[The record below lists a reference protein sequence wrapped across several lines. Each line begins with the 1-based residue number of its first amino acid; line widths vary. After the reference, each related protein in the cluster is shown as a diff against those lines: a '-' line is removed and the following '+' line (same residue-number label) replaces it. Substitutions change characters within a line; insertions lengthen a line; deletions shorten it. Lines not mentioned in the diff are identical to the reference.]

1 MSQVV
6 AESTQAMVVCNGN
19 SASRVVIHVNQE
31 FERLTGFSREAAT
44 GKALSQLLR
53 PPGGQFEW
61 ERVDAVLAGDKPWR
75 KALPAARKNSTV
87 FWADLHVYP
96 LKHDGVPT
104 HWVAVITDVT
114 DHLEL
119 HEALRQSEAQHR
131 LLAENIQDLITVH
144 RADGRCLFASPS
156 SRTMLGYAPEELVG
170 KPLRLI
176 LHHGDRAAARRIFE
190 NHFAERSESIFVHRL
205 RRKDGSYL
213 WAETTS
219 KARWEAGSPR
229 PTEIISI
236 TRDIS
241 KRRQAEDK
249 LRAMH
254 NLLDAVYE
262 AVPVGLCL
270 LSNTG
275 YVVQCNRAFALA
287 FDLQPS
293 AIAGRAADTFL
304 PALAL
309 TRAAIS
315 QNIPCECECADAQGV
330 PFPAEITIV
339 TLEQNVGAQRLVALT
354 NLRERKKIE
363 ARLREANQL
372 ESLGTL
378 AGGIAHDFNNMLA
391 IVLAYASLLRE
402 AAGDPERVAHYADTI
417 IDAGQRGADVVRQ
430 LQLFASTHDADA
442 SATDVHALLERTLSD
457 SVANWPANIK
467 ISRNF
472 SLANPTVT
480 ADPVQLVQALNK
492 LLDNARQAMPA
503 GGTLTVRTSDL
514 QQQLFSPGAPAE
526 TKNYL
531 RISVEDTGDG
541 MDAVARSRMF
551 EPFFTRG
558 KMAESAGIG
567 LAVVYG
573 IMRAHRGSIEV
584 DSAPGQGT
592 RIHLLIPRVETEPI
606 ATAQTPLEA
615 AASAL
620 ERRSI
625 LLVEDEQDIGAI
637 WQELLPTDGWRVL
650 WARDG
655 SEALRL
661 FRAHRDEIALVFT
674 DIGLPLID
682 GWQVADTVRKEV
694 PNMPLLIASGA
705 FRHGDRQRGYA
716 EPVAYLSKP
725 YVLTRVMQQ
734 IRGLVMS
741 PNVSAKEGS

>member
-1 MSQVV
+1 MSRVV
-6 AESTQAMVVCNGN
+6 AESTQAMVVCDGN
-19 SASRVVIHVNQE
+19 AVSRAIIHANLE
-31 FERLTGFSREAAT
+31 FERLTGFSREGAI
-44 GKALSQLLR
+44 GHSLSQLLR

-61 ERVDAVLAGDKPWR
+61 ERVDAVLASKEPWR
-75 KALPAARKNSTV
+75 KALPAARKDGTV

-96 LKHDGVPT
+96 LKHDGAPT
-104 HWVAVITDVT
+104 HWVGVITDVT

-144 RADGRCLFASPS
+144 RANGRCLFASPS
-156 SRTMLGYAPEELVG
+156 SRAMLGYGQEELIG

-176 LHHGDRAAARRIFE
+176 LHPADRAAARRIFE
-190 NHFAERSESIFVHRL
+190 SHFSGRSESIFVHRM
-205 RRKDGSYL
+205 RRKDGTYL

-219 KARWEAGSPR
+219 KARWEIGSPR

-241 KRRQAEDK
+241 KRRQAEDN

-270 LSNTG
+270 LNTAG
-275 YVVQCNRAFALA
+275 YVVQCNRAFARA

-293 AIAGRAADTFL
+293 AIAGRPADTLL
-304 PALAL
+304 PALTL
-309 TRAAIS
+309 NRAAVS
-315 QNIPCECECADAQGV
+315 QNVPCECECVDAQGT
-330 PFPAEITIV
+330 PFPTEITIV

-391 IVLAYASLLRE
+391 IVLAYSSLLRD

-430 LQLFASTHDADA
+430 LQLFASTHDADT
-442 SATDVHALLERTLSD
+442 SATDVHAVLERTLKD
-457 SVANWPANIK
+457 TLAGWPANIHV
-467 ISRNF
+467 IRSFNA
-472 SLANPTVT
+472 ANSVVT

-492 LLDNARQAMPA
+492 LLDNARLSMPA
-503 GGTLTVRTSDL
+503 GGTLSVRTSDL
-514 QQQLFSPGAPAE
+514 RQQLYSPGAPAE

-531 RISVEDTGDG
+531 RISVEDDGAG
-541 MDAVARSRMF
+541 MDPTAKSRMF

-584 DSAPGQGT
+584 HSAPGQGT
-592 RIHLLIPRVETEPI
+592 RIHLLFPR
-606 ATAQTPLEA
+606 AEA
-615 AASAL
+615 ELVAITQPPFAPTVPAS

-682 GWQVADTVRKEV
+682 GWQVADTVRKETST
-694 PNMPLLIASGA
+694 MPLLIASGA

-725 YVLTRVMQQ
+725 YVLTKVMQQ
-734 IRGLVMS
+734 IRTLAMAT
-741 PNVSAKEGS
+741 NISAT